1 MIRILILIAFFNAIF
16 GALTAQEI
24 MSVNWQENL
33 TSNSYIDH
41 IYGIRTDS
49 HGNAITL
56 GAFPFQANLPG
67 QTLYGTTGEY
77 LLTKQDTSGN
87 LIYGINFGAQTYMDA
102 GELEISDDDEITILV
117 NYKGNF
123 YWNDT
128 VLASSP
134 NFTALMM
141 KLDSS
146 LNLLWYVEMPG
157 VKVNFAQLYS
167 EDMIQ
172 DENEN
177 IYTCIRFIDSIQ
189 IDGTIYTNNGTSY
202 GLVMSKFDSLGI
214 HSWTHQY
221 QSGSGL
227 LTKIV
232 LAFHSNV
239 SGVSELIISGNQ
251 LSNTLYI
258 DTIPFILDTLPGVF
272 ISKLDINGNI
282 LESVRVRNVNFIA
295 DFAFAEN
302 HIFFAGM
309 FHDTIF
315 HNGGFTVPIGTSA
328 FIGELNQ
335 NSEIVNCVDLVTSSI
350 QYLTG
355 FNISS
360 KYGFLLY
367 GNYQGILSIQ
377 SSAIVQVTSPPNGV
391 FIASFDASFTL
402 NEAKYVPATYFILK
416 EIAIKDS
423 LIYGTGIFENALEF
437 ANSNNNSWNE
447 DIIVFR
453 VNDLNQLNT
462 FENLSLE
469 ENINEHHKIYLYP
482 NPAQDII
489 QFSGLKDLKN
499 LSVAI
504 YSLMGKLIIETE
516 IKENSISIS
525 DLPSGIYYLKMEGI
539 SFETLRFVKE

>member
-1 MIRILILIAFFNAIF
+1 MIRKLILIAFFNANF
-16 GALTAQEI
+16 GTLTAQEI

-49 HGNAITL
+49 YGNVITL
-56 GAFPFQANLPG
+56 GAFPIQANIPG
-67 QTLYGTTGEY
+67 QTLYGTTGEH

-87 LIYGINFGAQTYMDA
+87 LLYGINFGAQTYMDA
-102 GELEISDDDEITILV
+102 GELEVSDDDEITIAV

-134 NFTALMM
+134 NFTALIM

-146 LNLLWYVEMPG
+146 LNLLWYVEAPC
-157 VKVNFAQLYS
+157 VKVNFAQLYT
-167 EDMIQ
+167 EDMVQ
-172 DENEN
+172 DKDENV
-177 IYTCIRFIDSIQ
+177 YTCIRFIDSIK
-189 IDGTIYTNNGTSY
+189 IDNTIYTNNGTSY
-202 GLVMSKFDSLGI
+202 GLVMTKFDSLGN
-214 HSWTHQY
+214 HQWTHQY

-251 LSNTLYI
+251 PSTTLYI
-258 DTIPFILDTLPGVF
+258 DTIPFVLDTQPGVF
-272 ISKLDINGNI
+272 ISRLDINGNI
-282 LESVRVRNVNFIA
+282 LESVRVRNVNYIT
-295 DFAFAEN
+295 DFGFDEDR
-302 HIFFAGM
+302 IFFAGI
-309 FHDTIF
+309 FQDTVYW
-315 HNGGFTVPIGTSA
+315 NGGYTVPLGTSA
-328 FIGELNQ
+328 FIGELNY
-335 NSEIVNCVDLVTSSI
+335 NFEIINCIDLKTSSI

-355 FNISS
+355 FSISN
-360 KYGFLLY
+360 KYGFVLY
-367 GNYQGILSIQ
+367 GNYQGSLSIQ
-377 SSAIVQVTSPPNGV
+377 SSIIAQVTSPPNGV

-416 EIAIKDS
+416 EVAIKDS
-423 LIYGTGIFENALEF
+423 LMYGTGIFENALEF
-437 ANSNNNSWNE
+437 ANSENNSWNE

-462 FENLSLE
+462 FENLSLD
-469 ENINEHHKIYLYP
+469 ENINEDRKIYLYP
-482 NPAQDII
+482 NPAHDII
-489 QFSGLKDLKN
+489 LFSGLKDLNN

-504 YSLMGKLIIETE
+504 YSLMGKLIMETE
-516 IKENSISIS
+516 IRENSISIS
-525 DLPSGIYYLKMEGI
+525 DLPSGIYYLKIEGI